1 MNTNALNS
9 NGKVTAGHLKKTAYL
24 YIRQSTLRQ
33 VFENT
38 ESTQRQYALRQRAVV
53 LGWPAERIE
62 IIDCDQSQSGASTGE
77 REGFQKL
84 VAEVGLGKAG
94 IVMGLEV
101 SRLARNC
108 ADWHRLLEIC
118 ALSGTLI
125 LDEDGLYDPAHFND
139 RLLLGLKGTMSEAE
153 LHVLKA
159 RLRGGILSKAQ
170 RGDLK
175 MPLPVG
181 LVYDPLQ
188 RIVLDPDKQVQN
200 TLRHFFETF
209 RRTGAGWATVQAFA
223 KEGLKFPR
231 HGQAGSGQLIW
242 EPLRHSKALDTLH
255 NPRYAGA
262 FCFGKSRTWKDP
274 RGRWH
279 CVNLPREQWAIL
291 IKDAHPGYISWE
303 EFEENQKRLQ
313 HNQQARAIERQ
324 SGPPREG
331 PALLQGLVICGKCG
345 RRMTLRY
352 HQRGGRLSP
361 DYLCQKQAAEECR
374 PLCQNVPGGTVDDAL
389 SALIVDSISPLAL
402 EVALNVQQQLQERLA
417 EADRLRR
424 QVVERAQYE
433 AEQARIRYMRV
444 DPNNRLVA
452 DTLEAIWNDKLRQ
465 LEQAHQ
471 EYEKQ
476 HQNAQLAISQEQ
488 KAQILALAQ
497 DFPRLWRDPATS
509 DRDRKRMARLILE
522 DVTLKRDQT
531 LITVQVR
538 FKGGATK
545 VLSLPVPP
553 TGGELCKTK
562 VEIVAEIDR
571 LLEQCTDSE
580 IATELNS
587 KGWRS
592 SANHSFNARMIRSL
606 STSHKLPSRSERL
619 RAKGL
624 LTARQ
629 IAELIGRKPLLVD
642 YWREVGLLNGV
653 RLNDKN
659 EYLYERPNADTIQ
672 QIKRRIKLRKQTT
685 HPG

>member
-1 MNTNALNS
+1 
-9 NGKVTAGHLKKTAYL
+9 
-24 YIRQSTLRQ
+24 
-33 VFENT
+33 
-38 ESTQRQYALRQRAVV
+38 
-53 LGWPAERIE
+53 
-62 IIDCDQSQSGASTGE
+62 
-77 REGFQKL
+77 
-84 VAEVGLGKAG
+84 
-94 IVMGLEV
+94 
-101 SRLARNC
+101 
-108 ADWHRLLEIC
+108 
-118 ALSGTLI
+118 
-125 LDEDGLYDPAHFND
+125 
-139 RLLLGLKGTMSEAE
+139 
-153 LHVLKA
+153 
-159 RLRGGILSKAQ
+159 
-170 RGDLK
+170 
-175 MPLPVG
+175 
-181 LVYDPLQ
+181 
-188 RIVLDPDKQVQN
+188 
-200 TLRHFFETF
+200 
-209 RRTGAGWATVQAFA
+209 
-223 KEGLKFPR
+223 
-231 HGQAGSGQLIW
+231 
-242 EPLRHSKALDTLH
+242 LDTLH

-361 DYLCQKQAAEECR
+361 DYVCQKQCVEECR
-374 PLCQNVPGGTVDDAL
+374 PLCQNVPGGVVDDAL

-452 DTLEAIWNDKLRQ
+452 DTLEALWNDKLR
-465 LEQAHQ
+465 QAHQ

-476 HQNAQLAISQEQ
+476 RQNAQRTISQEQ
-488 KAQILALAQ
+488 KAQILVLAE

-545 VLSLPVPP
+545 VLSLPIPP
-553 TGGELCKTK
+553 TVGELRKTK
-562 VEIVAEIDR
+562 AVIVAEIDR
-571 LLEQCTDSE
+571 LLERCTDSE
-580 IATELNS
+580 VAAELNK

-592 SANHSFNARMIRSL
+592 STNQPFSRWIIYQLR
-606 STSHKLPSRSERL
+606 TGHKLASRTERL
-619 RAKGL
+619 RARGFL
-624 LTARQ
+624 NAREV
-629 IAELIGRKPLLVD
+629 APLVGTKPLLVD
-642 YWREVGLLNGV
+642 YWRQQGLLEGI

-659 EYLYERPNADTIQ
+659 EYLYQPPDANAIQ
-672 QIKRRIKLRKQTT
+672 QIKQRTRSENTNQS
-685 HPG
+685 